1 MRALLAA
8 GCVLFAAAC
17 QGDARPASGE
27 RAYVGP
33 PVAAGASPAQRF
45 GGAPGHADHAAG
57 PVAGTAGTAPGLV
70 GEVAADF
77 EHALPEG
84 WVASAPTSMRAVNL
98 AVAREP
104 RAQFT
109 LTLLG
114 GDGGGLAANVDR
126 WRAQMGLP
134 PSTPAELA
142 SLPVV
147 ELLGRPA
154 VAFDATGDYS
164 GMGGASGAD
173 FRMVGRLA
181 VAPEGSAFVKFVG
194 PADVVAAELEA
205 YTRVADSL
213 APRGAPVADARARDA
228 APGATPVAPSPTAA
242 GGARLRWQAPPTWT
256 VGPARMLRE
265 VTFTTDAAG
274 TVECYVS
281 VLGGDGGGIRANF
294 DRWSDQMGAAP
305 LSAEELAGLERVPS
319 LGATALL
326 VEFAGHFEGMGGE
339 TVADAL
345 MLGAVV
351 ATDASTVFVKLVGPR
366 AAAESERA
374 NFRAFVASLEANP

>member
-1 MRALLAA
+1 
-8 GCVLFAAAC
+8 
-17 QGDARPASGE
+17 
-27 RAYVGP
+27 
-33 PVAAGASPAQRF
+33 
-45 GGAPGHADHAAG
+45 
-57 PVAGTAGTAPGLV
+57 
-70 GEVAADF
+70 
-77 EHALPEG
+77 
-84 WVASAPTSMRAVNL
+84 
-98 AVAREP
+98 
-104 RAQFT
+104 
-109 LTLLG
+109 
-114 GDGGGLAANVDR
+114 
-126 WRAQMGLP
+126 
-134 PSTPAELA
+134 
-142 SLPVV
+142 
-147 ELLGRPA
+147 
-154 VAFDATGDYS
+154 
-164 GMGGASGAD
+164 
-173 FRMVGRLA
+173 
-181 VAPEGSAFVKFVG
+181 
-194 PADVVAAELEA
+194 
-205 YTRVADSL
+205 
-213 APRGAPVADARARDA
+213 
-228 APGATPVAPSPTAA
+228 
-242 GGARLRWQAPPTWT
+242 
-256 VGPARMLRE
+256 MLRE